1 MMKCVSRT
9 SGGIIKGHRRNPPEK
24 VPNPPWKNSKPP
36 RSSGSFLRVSQSI
49 KIADFLMLRYLH
61 LGNYVECT

>member
-24 VPNPPWKNSKPP
+24 VPNPPGKFQTSQVEWQFLKGVSEHKNS
-36 RSSGSFLRVSQSI
+36 
-49 KIADFLMLRYLH
+49 
-61 LGNYVECT
+61 

>member
-24 VPNPPWKNSKPP
+24 VPNPPGKFQTP

>member
-9 SGGIIKGHRRNPPEK
+9 SGGIIKGHRRNPQKKFQTPLE
-24 VPNPPWKNSKPP
+24 NSKPP